1 MRRLN
6 ILIWH
11 IHGSYLD
18 AITSVEHN
26 WFLPV
31 KAGPEGYG
39 GRRPSSPEYVRDVP
53 WHRVREMDLDLIIF
67 QSPRNLLE
75 DQYEILKPMQRQLPR
90 IYLEHNT
97 PRPHPVDTR
106 HVVDDPAVLLVHVSQ
121 FNRLMWDNGE
131 LPTMVVEHSVAIP
144 EDVRYDGSLERG
156 ITVVNG
162 MQHRPRIAGY
172 DLFLEARRQVPLDI
186 CGMETEQFGGLGDIK
201 YQGLHTTVAK
211 YRFVYSPMRYTSLP
225 LAVIEAM
232 TIGMPVV
239 ALATTALPEV
249 IEHGKSGFIS
259 CDPHELIEHMRWLL
273 AHPAEARRM
282 GDEARIVAGRRFSL
296 DRFKRSW
303 NAAFARAI
311 ELASELPER
320 IPAVV

>member
-1 MRRLN
+1 VRRLN

-31 KAGPEGYG
+31 KDGPEGYG
-39 GRRPSSPEYVRDVP
+39 GRRVSSPEYVRDVP
-53 WHRVREMDLDLIIF
+53 WHRVRELDLDLIIF
-67 QSPRNLLE
+67 QSPRNFLE
-75 DQYEILKPMQRQLPR
+75 DQYEILTPLQRQLPR

-121 FNRLMWDNGE
+121 FNRLMWDNGDI
-131 LPTMVVEHSVAIP
+131 PTKVVEHSVAIP
-144 EDVRYDGSLERG
+144 PEVRYDGSLERG

-172 DLFLEARRQVPLDI
+172 DLFLEARRHVPLDI

-201 YQGLHTTVAK
+201 YQGLHQTVAE
-211 YRFVYSPMRYTSLP
+211 YRFLYSPMRYTSLP

-239 ALATTALPEV
+239 ALATTAVPGV

-259 CDPHELIEHMRWLL
+259 CDPDELIEHMRWLL
-273 AHPAEARRM
+273 AHPAEARRI
-282 GDEARIVAGRRFSL
+282 GDEARKVAERRFSL
-296 DRFKRSW
+296 DRFKHSW
-303 NAAFARAI
+303 NAAFSRAI
-311 ELASELPER
+311 ELAGEPER
-320 IPAVV
+320 VPAVV